1 MIPTNYYIININL
14 IRWNWGYFIFRQTQ
28 MLVPFRPQ
36 PAPAAPQGPQ
46 GHAMFL
52 GQVECGPHWWLGRLG
67 LGLYDPKDMNKH
79 GLCMLVFDV
88 WSMWSTALCLD
99 VCFRKTGLL
108 IPVSKLQGF
117 LLEKKTPQTSFGPSL
132 WYINRLWYCFSN
144 ICIYIVTHFWPRR
157 WFGVCFWRNPEIFE
171 AFRPW

>member
-1 MIPTNYYIININL
+1 
-14 IRWNWGYFIFRQTQ
+14 
-28 MLVPFRPQ
+28 
-36 PAPAAPQGPQ
+36 
-46 GHAMFL
+46 
-52 GQVECGPHWWLGRLG
+52 
-67 LGLYDPKDMNKH
+67 MNKH

-99 VCFRKTGLL
+99 VCFRKTGLF

-117 LLEKKTPQTSFGPSL
+117 LLEKKSPQTSFGPYL

-171 AFRPW
+171 AFRPWQRGQPNTIGPPKWLVTVVKQKQYTIPDSHLGGHFTSSQLGVYQVGTVSY

>member
-1 MIPTNYYIININL
+1 
-14 IRWNWGYFIFRQTQ
+14 
-28 MLVPFRPQ
+28 
-36 PAPAAPQGPQ
+36 
-46 GHAMFL
+46 
-52 GQVECGPHWWLGRLG
+52 
-67 LGLYDPKDMNKH
+67 MNKH

-108 IPVSKLQGF
+108 MPVSKLQGF

-144 ICIYIVTHFWPRR
+144 ICIYIVTNFWPRR

-171 AFRPW
+171 AFRPWQRGQPNTIGPPKWLVTVVKQNNTQSLIITHLGGHFTSSQLGVYQVGTVSC